1 MASKDSWVKIMDN
14 SLKVDVRIIVSNLN
28 ISEVIS
34 KAIIN
39 ANLESYNV
47 IVSSIIPTNDLEIA
61 KKVANGADIILIGDY
76 GESENFSQY

>member
-14 SLKVDVRIIVSNLN
+14 SSKVDVRIIVSNLN

-61 KKVANGADIILIGDY
+61 EGVLKYYSK
-76 GESENFSQY
+76 EQFSE

>member
-61 KKVANGADIILIGDY
+61 KKVAP
-76 GESENFSQY
+76 

>member
-1 MASKDSWVKIMDN
+1 MDN

-47 IVSSIIPTNDLEIA
+47 IVSSETMEAAIELAVPLVADENAGQTWYEA
-61 KKVANGADIILIGDY
+61 K
-76 GESENFSQY
+76 

>member
-76 GESENFSQY
+76 GEQQY